1 MYRKR
6 FFIFIVLI
14 VVSLPMFGQTVG
26 LVLSGGGSKGLAHIG
41 VIKALEENR
50 VPIDYIGGTSMGAI
64 IGSLYAMGY
73 TTDEMIDI
81 IQSDDFTNWYTGT
94 ITEQYRY
101 YFKQETPLPDLINIG
116 FNVEDTIPKT
126 RLPLSIV
133 PNHLMDFAVMSIY
146 APAAAAAGYDFD
158 NLFVPFLCIGSD
170 ISNNKETVFRE
181 GDLGQAVRA
190 SMTFPVYFRPI
201 TIDGNIM
208 YDGGIYN
215 NFPYDRVVEAF
226 RPDVVIGSK
235 TAEENKAPEED
246 DLLEQLENMVMKPA
260 GYRIPEEKGILI
272 EMDFQDASL
281 LGFSKLEEYVQKGYQ
296 NTLDSMSRIK
306 KLIPREAEDSM
317 ALETKRSAF
326 REKWPRL
333 RFKEIEVEGINE
345 FQKSYI
351 EQSIRRDEDTID
363 LKSLKQEY
371 LKLVHDNNISYLY
384 PRAIYNEETELFTLQ
399 LKVKPKT
406 PLETDFGL
414 YFSTGGKTQTFL
426 GVSYR
431 ELSEIATHA
440 KGNIQFGQL
449 YDGVNLGIRFDYPT
463 SVPVFF
469 EGNFNYN
476 RWDYNQQAADFFF
489 DDSRQS
495 YVIKNETNFRI
506 DAGIPYAVNGILV
519 GGIGVGRTNN
529 TYYQTNNFTTEDTA
543 DVSSINKLSFYGA
556 IKRNTLDN
564 KQFPK
569 DGKMRNFSARVGYGT
584 EQYLPGNTSITGTFA
599 SNNYWWGSLTFE
611 DHSYYS
617 LNKKW
622 KMGYYFKAEY
632 NYKPLLNNYI
642 ATIIEAP
649 AFNPT
654 IITNSIFMESYH
666 AYEYMAAG
674 VMPVYEIRNN
684 IFLKMEGYLY
694 IPVREILRD
703 EEHRAYFGDYF
714 RRMYP
719 LFNGSLNMIT
729 PVGPIT
735 LNISYLTAEE
745 RPWNIQLSFGY
756 LLFNK
761 KSTSL

>member
-1 MYRKR
+1 MHRR
-6 FFIFIVLI
+6 QIFIMAGLVLF
-14 VVSLPMFGQTVG
+14 SFAMNGQTVG

-50 VPIDYIGGTSMGAI
+50 VPIDYVGGTSMGAI

-73 TTDEMIDI
+73 TTDEMINI
-81 IQSDDFTNWYTGT
+81 IQSEDFNNWYTGT

-101 YFKQETPLPDLINIG
+101 YFKQETPLPDLINVG
-116 FNVEDTIPKT
+116 FNIEDTIPKT
-126 RLPLSIV
+126 KWPLSIV

-146 APAAAAAGYDFD
+146 APGAAAAGYDFD

-170 ISNNKETVFRE
+170 ISNNKEIVFRK

-226 RPDVVIGSK
+226 QPDIVIGSK
-235 TAEENKAPEED
+235 TAEENKAPDED
-246 DLLEQLENMVMKPA
+246 DLLEQLENMVMNPA
-260 GYRIPEEKGILI
+260 GYNIPEEKGVLI
-272 EMDFQDASL
+272 EMDFENASL
-281 LGFSKLEEYVQKGYQ
+281 LGFSKLEEYVRKGYQ
-296 NTLDSMSRIK
+296 NTLDSMARIK
-306 KLIPREAEDSM
+306 ELIPREGKDSPE
-317 ALETKRSAF
+317 LEEERKAF
-326 REKWPRL
+326 QENWPRL
-333 RFKEIEVEGINE
+333 RFKEIEIEGINE

-351 EQSIRRDEDTID
+351 EKSIRRDKDTID
-363 LKSLKQEY
+363 LEKLKEEY

-384 PRAIYNEETELFTLQ
+384 PRAVYNDTSELFTLK

-414 YFSTGGKTQTFL
+414 YFSTGGQTQTFL

-431 ELSEIATHA
+431 ELSEISTHA

-463 SVPVFF
+463 AVPVFF

-476 RWDYNQQAADFFF
+476 RWDYNQRAADFFF
-489 DDSRQS
+489 DDQRQS
-495 YVIKNETNFRI
+495 YVIKNETNFRV
-506 DAGIPYAVNGILV
+506 DAGMPYAVNGILV

-529 TYYQTNNFTTEDTA
+529 TYYQTNNFTTQDTA
-543 DVSSINKLSFYGA
+543 DVSTINKLSLYGA
-556 IKRNTLDN
+556 VKRNTLDN
-564 KQFPK
+564 KQFPR
-569 DGKMRNFSARVGYGT
+569 DGKKRNFSVRVGYGS
-584 EQYLPGNTSITGTFA
+584 EQYLPGNTSITG
-599 SNNYWWGSLTFE
+599 SYSNNNYWWGSLAFE
-611 DHSYYS
+611 EHSYFR

-622 KMGYYFKAEY
+622 KMGYYFKAGY
-632 NYKPLLNNYI
+632 TYKPLLNNYI

-654 IITNSIFMESYH
+654 IITNSVFMESYH

-674 VMPVYEIRNN
+674 VMPVYEIRDN
-684 IFLKMEGYLY
+684 IFIKMEGYVY
-694 IPVREILRD
+694 IPMREILMD
-703 EEHRAYFGDYF
+703 EENKAYFGGYF
-714 RRMYP
+714 QRMYP
-719 LFNGSLNMIT
+719 LFNGSFNVVT
-729 PVGPIT
+729 PVGPVT
-735 LNISYLTAEE
+735 LNIAYLTAED